1 MKNGQTFFLEVNAL
15 EGVSLMDKKDLN
27 INVDCINSCK
37 KIF

>member
-15 EGVSLMDKKDLN
+15 EGVSLMDKKNLN
-27 INVDCINSCK
+27 VNVDCINICK